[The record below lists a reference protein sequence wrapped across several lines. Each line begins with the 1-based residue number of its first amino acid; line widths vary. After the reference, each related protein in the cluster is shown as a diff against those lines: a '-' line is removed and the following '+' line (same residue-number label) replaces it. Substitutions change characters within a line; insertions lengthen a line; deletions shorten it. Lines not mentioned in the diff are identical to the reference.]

1 MSISSMLFNGLAGV
15 NSMSGQMGVVADNV
29 ANVNS
34 VAYKTSQIS
43 FADILSNSYGSI
55 GQIGTGSTSHAVI
68 KDFSVATFETTNRST
83 DMAING
89 NGFFMLNDPAQAEML
104 YTRDG
109 QFRAA
114 EVTGDPTAPYKLVN
128 PAGYFVQGVNTGSV
142 TNPTGAVEDIVVA
155 NKSLPLA
162 TENVTVALNLQN
174 SPASVEATD
183 ANLFTSWDGTV
194 MKAGDPDPIQDS
206 AYDFKSII
214 RIYDNGSGTN
224 GYDLSIYFDHTSQSN
239 EREFLVTCDPT
250 VDRRLIGATGTRYN
264 DGGVTVN
271 KGAGALLYGRLSFS
285 STGELAKMTCWDVP
299 ADGNLVP
306 TAANQIDLGRGEG
319 FYSFE
324 FNMSGVGPNL
334 SSTINFGTAPKP
346 QSVNSPGAALV
357 DVGSTKTTLVSDGT
371 GWDKIYDADGN
382 KVQAGDV
389 ITFAGSNGDGV
400 PVSFGYTV
408 DFSNTVGDLLS
419 SLASQFSCK
428 ADIVDGGLRLE
439 DLVVGDSQLAIS
451 SITYRDASGKSP
463 AANPGLAQVFGAD
476 GSMFETVADDRAQPD
491 AICTTNYA
499 VASKDLY
506 KQQDGYAA
514 GYLVDVRVD
523 RHGVVRGMYS
533 NGKEIEQAQVML
545 ADFVNY
551 GGLRAV
557 NGNSYLA
564 AKEAGEI
571 TIAAAGENGVG
582 EIYGNALEMSNV
594 DLARQFVTLITTQRT
609 FQANSV
615 SIKTAD
621 EVYQTALQMLR

>member
-1 MSISSMLFNGLAGV
+1 MSINSMLFNGLSGV

-43 FADILSNSYGSI
+43 FADILSNTYGSI

-68 KDFSVATFETTNRST
+68 KDFSVSTFETTNRST

-89 NGFFMLNDPAQAEML
+89 NGFFMLNDPTQTEML

-128 PAGYFVQGVNTGSV
+128 PAGYFVQGVNTGSLA
-142 TNPTGAVEDIVVA
+142 NPTGVVEDIVIA
-155 NKSLPLA
+155 NKSLPMA
-162 TENVTVALNLQN
+162 TESVTLALNLQN
-174 SPASVEATD
+174 SPASVEATES
-183 ANLFTSWDGTV
+183 NLFSNWDGTI
-194 MKAGDPDPIQDS
+194 MTAGEPNPIPES

-214 RIYDNGSGTN
+214 KIYDNSSDN
-224 GYDLSIYFDHTSQSN
+224 KGYDLNIYFDHTSQNN
-239 EREFLVTCDPT
+239 EREFLITCDPT
-250 VDRRLIGATGTRYN
+250 VDRRLIGTTGVRYN

-285 STGELAKMTCWDVP
+285 STGELAKLTCWDVP

-334 SSTINFGTAPKP
+334 SSTISFGTAPKP
-346 QSVNSPGAALV
+346 QSINSPGAALV
-357 DVGSTKTTLVSDGT
+357 DVGSEKITLVSDST
-371 GWDKIYDADGN
+371 GWDKIYDANGN
-382 KVQAGDV
+382 KVQSGDV
-389 ITFAGSNGDGV
+389 ISFAGSNGDGT
-400 PVSFGYTV
+400 PVSFAYTV
-408 DFSNTVGDLLS
+408 NFSNTVGDLLS
-419 SLASQFSCK
+419 SLASQFNCK
-428 ADIVDGGLRLE
+428 ATIVDGGLKLE
-439 DLVVGDSQLAIS
+439 DLVVGDSQLAIN
-451 SITYRDASGKSP
+451 SITYRDGSGLSP
-463 AANPGLAQVFGAD
+463 AANPSLAQVFGAE
-476 GSMFETVADDRAQPD
+476 GSMFETIQDDRSQPA
-491 AICTTNYA
+491 AICTTSYA

-506 KQQDGYAA
+506 KEQDGYGV
-514 GYLVDVRVD
+514 GYLMDVRVD
-523 RHGVVRGMYS
+523 KHGVVSGMYS

-564 AKEAGEI
+564 SDEAGAI

-582 EIYGNALEMSNV
+582 EITGNALEMSNV